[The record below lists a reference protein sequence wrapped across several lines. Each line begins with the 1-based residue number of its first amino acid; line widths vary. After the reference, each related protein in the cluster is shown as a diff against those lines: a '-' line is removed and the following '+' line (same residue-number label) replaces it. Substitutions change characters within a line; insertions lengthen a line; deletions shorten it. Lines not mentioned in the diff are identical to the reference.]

1 MQSINHPAQPAS
13 RPGLGRAL
21 RFQVQ
26 VEVVPSAA
34 QAPAAACQPGDG
46 ALVALCPAEP
56 GVPVTRAAGRHPSVN
71 QRTGGTRDLHR
82 GRGAGPLGVV
92 PNPSRFTWAAP
103 LRPAPGARRRAEV
116 PPSAH
121 SPALQ
126 TQALFNKSDQL
137 NCSRG
142 SSNYICPG
150 GRERGRVV
158 SEGGRGDRGSD

>member
-34 QAPAAACQPGDG
+34 RAPAAACQPGDG

-82 GRGAGPLGVV
+82 GRGAGPSGSCRIRLALPGL
-92 PNPSRFTWAAP
+92 
-103 LRPAPGARRRAEV
+103 LRCGQPRE
-116 PPSAH
+116 
-121 SPALQ
+121 
-126 TQALFNKSDQL
+126 
-137 NCSRG
+137 
-142 SSNYICPG
+142 PG
-150 GRERGRVV
+150 GERRCLPQRIRQLCKHKLFLT
-158 SEGGRGDRGSD
+158 SLIS